1 MKKMNAEKFLKDS
14 NLSSVADGDTLGLK
28 VVYEDDVIY
37 LMEKYHQSKVNNV
50 ALDDVRNS
58 FSHEIIEKIRN
69 SKSDAEARRH
79 INRHI
84 KNCF

>member
-14 NLSSVADGDTLGLK
+14 NLSHYVDGDSETK

-50 ALDDVRNS
+50 VLDDVGNS
-58 FSHEIIEKIRN
+58 FSNGIIEKIRK
-69 SKSDAEARRH
+69 SKSDAEARRLIKH
-79 INRHI
+79 HI
-84 KNCF
+84 KKL